1 MNRSSLE
8 TLIQVRPRF
17 HRSVDLVR
25 DLEKA
30 ESLDGYILTAQGA
43 ELAARIKAG
52 LSPKST
58 ERAWTLTG
66 PYGVGKSAFA
76 LFLAMLLGPKQLPNR
91 KFALSALGRDGL
103 PKSAAHLATQVR
115 GAAGFFVIPVGGTRE
130 SLLRA
135 LADATATAIRRQ
147 FGATKKPWRG
157 LCDELSL
164 LADRRKKSK
173 AAENEYLKI
182 LEHVQDAVAAE
193 GFDGVLVIV
202 DELGK
207 FLEHAATNP
216 ADDAFI
222 LQRLAEHASRS
233 APRAFC
239 ILTILHQAF
248 ERYAATL
255 PQTARDEW
263 QKIQGRFQDVAFI
276 EQPSELLHL
285 VGSALEVRGRWPHN
299 VGNAR
304 RQLIEN
310 GCKAGVV
317 CDGEQGL
324 FTRML
329 PLHPVT
335 AVVLPGLFRSALAQN
350 ERSLFSFLT
359 SPHRHG
365 FTEFLRDSSAEDT
378 ALFRVDAL
386 FDYVTETLGPALLA
400 STESKRWSEIL
411 SAVERTPT
419 DAPSVAPRIV
429 KAIGLLSLFAPAH
442 AQATLECLAYAFTD
456 RNTPTGDVQTALESL
471 TKASIVVFRRH
482 RGAFGLWEGSDIDL
496 DAQFTQVRRPPGAVA
511 EVLTTIRERVQL
523 HPVPARGHFFRTGTL
538 RFFEVEVVMLGD
550 LLHTATAPPAE
561 GDGRIL
567 YLLPSPDVASKQ
579 LIDRAKK
586 VSKDA
591 PCVVIAVPKNA
602 AIILDAAAD
611 LDGWLRVRQA
621 TAALAGDT
629 VARRELAVRISAA
642 EQRLDAGLAD
652 AFGWGDRTSTT
663 SATWFYAGDVLESV
677 TPRDLAKKLSE
688 IFDTVF
694 SEAPII
700 RNELLN
706 RRQLS
711 SAAAAARRD
720 LVERILQ
727 HPGEEDLGITGFP
740 PEASMYASVL
750 KKSGLHR
757 ERDGRWSFVSPPVE
771 DPLRFGPVWN
781 RLERFFDETEVAPK
795 SIAELRS
802 VLAAAPYGVK
812 DGPFLVLLFAAM
824 VASSGEVA
832 LFEENTFHPDV
843 SSALAERMLR
853 RPESFAIARYRL
865 DDGRLAVLR
874 ALGQALGLQGDG
886 AAHPIEVLR
895 AVVRRRNALSK
906 FARTT
911 RSISASAVSVRETL
925 NTATHPMQLLFT
937 ELPKALGLA
946 PIERGITGDDAAS
959 RAGEYAA
966 LLAESLRTLDGAYAG
981 LLESVRRS
989 LAGALDLSF
998 EETPLRSELVERA
1011 KRIQPLATDPRLRAF
1026 LVRSLDTELPDREW
1040 LESLTTIVI
1049 VPQRPPSEWTDGEL
1063 SRFEIGLT
1071 ELRSLFSRAE
1081 DLALDQAS
1089 APSPGNIVEL
1099 VRVSVATVGRGETRK
1114 LVHVRQKDAARMQD
1128 ARADIRKVL
1137 QERFDGKPDFWLAT
1151 LGQLLQELLSPEN
1164 AATTAARPNPSKES
1178 TS

>member
-1 MNRSSLE
+1 M
-8 TLIQVRPRF
+8 
-17 HRSVDLVR
+17 DLVR
-25 DLEKA
+25 DLETA
-30 ESLDGYILTAQGA
+30 EGLDGYILTAQGV
-43 ELAARIKAG
+43 ELAARITWG
-52 LSPKST
+52 LTPKST

-76 LFLAMLLGPKQLPNR
+76 LFLATLLGPKQLTTR
-91 KFALSALGRDGL
+91 RLALRALGHGDL
-103 PKSAAHLATQVR
+103 PKSARELATQVR
-115 GAAGFFVIPVGGTRE
+115 GASGLFVIPLGATRE
-130 SLLRA
+130 SLPRA
-135 LADATATAIRRQ
+135 LADATATAIRRR
-147 FGATKKPWRG
+147 FNAAKKPWRG

-164 LADRRKKSK
+164 LTDRRKKSK
-173 AAENEYLKI
+173 AAESEYLKI
-182 LEHVQDAVAAE
+182 LERIQDAVAAE
-193 GFDGVLVIV
+193 GLDGILVIV

-233 APRAFC
+233 TPHVFC

-248 ERYAATL
+248 ERYAAML
-255 PQTARDEW
+255 PQTARNEW

-276 EQPSELLHL
+276 EQSSEVLHL
-285 VGSALEVRGRWPHN
+285 VGSALEVRGRWPKH
-299 VGNAR
+299 VADEH
-304 RQLIEN
+304 QLLIDKGRE
-310 GCKAGVV
+310 AGII
-317 CDGEQGL
+317 CDGDQGL
-324 FTRML
+324 FHRML

-335 AVVLPGLFRSALAQN
+335 AAVLPGLFRSALAQN

-365 FTEFLRDSSAEDT
+365 FTEFLRESHAEDI

-419 DAPSVAPRIV
+419 DAPSLAPRIV

-442 AQATLECLAYAFTD
+442 AQATPECLAYAFGD
-456 RNTPTGDVQTALESL
+456 RKTPTGDVQAALESL
-471 TKASIVVFRRH
+471 TRASIVVFRRH

-496 DAQFTQVRRPPGAVA
+496 DAHFTQVRRPSSAVA
-511 EVLTTIRERVQL
+511 DLLTTIRERVQL
-523 HPVPARGHFFRTGTL
+523 HPAPARGHFFRTGTL
-538 RFFEVEVVMLGD
+538 RFFEVEVVMLGE
-550 LLHTATAPPAE
+550 LLRTATTPPAD

-567 YLLPSPDVASKQ
+567 YLLPSPEITSKQ
-579 LIDRAKK
+579 LIDRSRK
-586 VSKDA
+586 VSRDA

-602 AIILDAAAD
+602 AAILDAAAD
-611 LDGWLRVRQA
+611 LDGWIRVRQA

-629 VARRELAVRISAA
+629 VARRELAARISAA
-642 EQRLDAGLAD
+642 EQRLDAALTD
-652 AFGWGDRTSTT
+652 AFGWGDRMSTT
-663 SATWFYAGDVLESV
+663 SATWIYAGDVLGRV
-677 TPRDLAKKLSE
+677 TPRDLARKLSE

-727 HPGEEDLGITGFP
+727 HAGEEDLGITGFP
-740 PEASMYASVL
+740 PESSMYASLL

-757 ERDGRWSFVSPPVE
+757 ERDGRWSFGSPPVE
-771 DPLRFGPVWN
+771 DPLRFGPIWN
-781 RLERFFDETEVAPK
+781 RLECFFDETEAAPK

-802 VLAAAPYGVK
+802 VLSAAPYGVK

-853 RPESFAIARYRL
+853 RPESFSIARYRL
-865 DDGRLAVLR
+865 DDGRLAVLQ
-874 ALGQALGLQGDG
+874 ALGQVLGLSG
-886 AAHPIEVLR
+886 AGASHPIEVLR
-895 AVVRRRNALSK
+895 AIVRRRNALPK
-906 FARTT
+906 FTLTT
-911 RSISASAVSVRETL
+911 RRIDSRAVSVRATL

-937 ELPKALGLA
+937 ELPKALGLP

-966 LLAESLRTLDGAYAG
+966 LLAESLQALDGAYAG

-989 LAGALDLSF
+989 LADALDLSF
-998 EETPLRSELVERA
+998 EATPLRSELVERA
-1011 KRIQPLATDPRLRAF
+1011 KRIQTLATDPRLRSF
-1026 LVRSLDTELPDREW
+1026 IIRSLDTELPDREW

-1071 ELRSLFSRAE
+1071 ELQSLFARAE

-1089 APSPGNIVEL
+1089 APSPGNVVEL
-1099 VRVSVATVGRGETRK
+1099 VRVSVATVGRGETRQ
-1114 LVHVRQKDAARMQD
+1114 LIHVRKKDAGRLRD
-1128 ARADIRKVL
+1128 ARVAIRKVL
-1137 QERFDGKPDFWLAT
+1137 KERFDGKPDFWLAT
-1151 LGQLLQELLSPEN
+1151 LGQLLQEILSPDS
-1164 AATTAARPNPSKES
+1164 AATTAASTDPSKES
-1178 TS
+1178 MS